1 MSFNTFTPHE
11 RVTAVGIDLTKEAR
25 FAQLSGVA
33 MIGKIEISD
42 RTQYAATNGRDEV
55 YNPDFVMKQNRKQ
68 LRYVR
73 IHECMH
79 KQLKHCH
86 AYHDVSKKYP
96 YETNVAMDIV
106 INLMIE
112 EIDPRFTFVERPT
125 IGLIIDDKYTNWGF
139 LRILQDLIKKG
150 NGGKGQGS
158 GEQGE
163 QGDEGHGGFDTHEFD
178 ELTDEELDAL
188 KPVIEEAAR
197 QGQLLAEKL
206 TAGKS
211 GGGKR
216 LNIQATDSRTDW
228 RQHMREFFTTIC
240 SGDEHSRFAPPNKR
254 LAPQGYLLPSHF
266 SYNKGDIII
275 ACDTSGSMAQH
286 YGMLF
291 GEISRIAED
300 VKPDSVRVLW
310 WDTQVRGDQKFEPHQ
325 YANIKTLM
333 HAAGGGGTTPECV
346 VQYIVDKQYKPR
358 AVIWLTDGDLYGP
371 APVVNV
377 PVIWGVVNNENFVAP
392 EGKTI
397 HIYGKL

>member
-1 MSFNTFTPHE
+1 MSYTTLNPRE
-11 RVTAVGIDLTKEAR
+11 RVVAVGIDFTKDTR
-25 FAQLSGVA
+25 FAQLSCVA
-33 MIGKIEISD
+33 VVGDIEISD
-42 RTQYAATNGRDEV
+42 RIRYAATNGRDEV
-55 YNPDFVMKQNRKQ
+55 YNPGFVIAQNRKQ
-68 LRYVR
+68 MRYVR
-73 IHECMH
+73 AHELLH

-86 AYHDVSKKYP
+86 AYRDVCNKYP

-112 EIDPRFTFVERPT
+112 EIDPHFTFVERPT
-125 IGLIIDDKYTNWGF
+125 VGLFIDPKYTNWGF

-150 NGGKGQGS
+150 NGGQGQG
-158 GEQGE
+158 QG
-163 QGDEGHGGFDTHEFD
+163 QPVNGVHGGFDAHEFD
-178 ELTDEELDAL
+178 ELSDEELDAL

-206 TAGKS
+206 AAGNK

-216 LNIQATDSRTDW
+216 LNIQATQSRTDW

-240 SGDEHSRFAPPNKR
+240 AGDENSRFAPPNKR

-275 ACDTSGSMAQH
+275 ACDTSSSMARH

-291 GEISRIAED
+291 GEIARIAQD
-300 VKPDSVRVLW
+300 VMPDSVRILW
-310 WDTQVRGDQKFEPHQ
+310 WDTSVCGDQKFEPRQ
-325 YANIKTLM
+325 YANIAALM
-333 HAAGGGGTTPECV
+333 KPAGGGGTTPDCV
-346 VQYIVDKQYKPR
+346 VRHIVEKQYKPR
-358 AVIWLTDGDLYGP
+358 AVIWLTDGELYGP

-377 PVIWGVVNNENFVAP
+377 PVLWGVVNNEHFVAP

-397 HIYGKL
+397 HIYGAI